1 MLSHLPKRRVSVDM
15 IFLCTLC
22 KHDVIQKY
30 FFKPYKLLLMKNCFT
45 LFCIYGFTN
54 TLSNK
59 NKSVNI
65 NSTKL
70 HNILK
75 GMVLLLLCFA
85 AFNQANAQAYCT
97 MACHNQVNI
106 SMGTNCQI
114 EIGYDVMMPDGDNPA
129 LCSPNG
135 PQAYMVFITYPAGTN
150 TFDPPNIVDAS
161 HVGHNL
167 EVMVKHWATGNT
179 CWGNVLIEDKS
190 PPQITCPADIVI
202 NCSDPLPNAN
212 IPNANIFDC
221 SATTQ
226 SYSDNEVDLGCNGTY
241 SSQIIRTY
249 SVTDAMNNTATCTQ
263 NIYVQ
268 RATLADVQQPNNYDG
283 IDYPVLSCG
292 SQYGPDVVPGPLLN
306 GNAIVNGGSCDIL
319 LTHSDQEIDLCG
331 GSKKVIRTWTV
342 VDWCSGA
349 NTNMVQLINL
359 MDQTPPA
366 ITCPAN
372 VNFGSNS
379 QDCNG
384 SVVFP
389 PATISDNCSNP
400 VDVVIST
407 SVGSIS
413 GNGGYLSGIPLG
425 NQTVT
430 YTATD
435 QCDNT
440 SSCSIT
446 VDINDNTPPIP
457 VCDQNTVVALS
468 DGPNGGTLVCQQTF
482 DDGSY
487 DNCEIVVREI
497 KRMDAPPSVQFDDCV
512 LLGCE
517 DVGTNVMI
525 IFRVADAAG
534 NSNQC
539 MVEVEVQDKGLP
551 GLVCPPDKYLECTQD
566 YNDLGLTSEAV
577 ATDNCGA
584 VVTFT
589 DVQTNIDDCGVGY
602 IKRRWR
608 AEDANGNFSICD
620 QNIYLQNSYPFTENM
635 IVWPLDPPAVSCV
648 DASTLDP
655 EDLDSPYDQPTYN
668 GDVCD
673 QVFKSYEDK
682 IFYVT
687 NSTCFEIRREW
698 KVVDW
703 CQYDP
708 NSASQTG
715 IWYHTQTISVTDS
728 EAPTINGPA
737 DIVIAAT
744 DNSCTSSYVDIPVV
758 TATDCNPDVVITNNS
773 PYATSNTGGD
783 ASGNYPYG
791 NTTVTFFA
799 SDGCGNVSEHD
810 VVIKITDGKAPTP
823 VCIVVS
829 TDIMSTGTVDLWA
842 SDLESGSSFDNC
854 TAYDDL
860 TFTIRILEDGVPPSS
875 TPPTSSS
882 VTFTCDHIGNVQLQV
897 WVGDESGNWDY
908 CQTYVNVQD
917 NFNACGTAPP
927 PQNNEYYIAGRIA
940 NEESDDVEDV
950 EMEISSGSTSP
961 LMTGAD
967 GAYMFPNLAPG
978 ANYTVTPEKDIN
990 HGNGISTFDLII
1002 MQKHIL
1008 GIAPLD
1014 SPYKIIAADVNKSET
1029 ISTVDIV
1036 ELRRL
1041 ILNQITEFTTNT
1053 SWRFV
1058 DTDFVF
1064 PNPNN
1069 PFETDF
1075 PEVFSLNSLTGDVT
1089 AADFVA
1095 VKVGDL
1101 NCSASPNNM
1110 VGTQSRNDETMTF
1123 GLTTKELANDQI
1135 MVSFTAKEFKD
1146 MLGYQFALSFDTETL
1161 SFVDVIKGDLPNID
1175 TNNFGFSLLNDG
1187 IITTSWSTS
1196 TSNGMEDGEVL
1207 FSLVFDK
1214 LQKNL
1219 PNSIFKLESNIVN
1232 AEAYRQNETSITPLD
1247 VNIAIENNNIT
1258 TEILSTTHFK
1268 LYQNKPNPFDNE
1280 TVIGFDLPDASNVSI
1295 KIYDMSGKVLKL
1307 TNADFEAG
1315 YNEVTLRKDEIETT
1329 GIIYYQIETA
1339 TNTATN
1345 KMVII
1350 R

>member
-1 MLSHLPKRRVSVDM
+1 
-15 IFLCTLC
+15 
-22 KHDVIQKY
+22 
-30 FFKPYKLLLMKNCFT
+30 MKNCFT
-45 LFCIYGFTN
+45 LFDNDGITN
-54 TLSNK
+54 TLSK
-59 NKSVNI
+59 RNKSVI
-65 NSTKL
+65 GNSILTKL
-70 HNILK
+70 T
-75 GMVLLLLCFA
+75 LLMMLCFA
-85 AFNQANAQAYCT
+85 AFNSINAQYCT
-97 MACHNQVNI
+97 MACHNQVNV
-106 SMGTNCQI
+106 SMGSNCEI
-114 EIGYDVMMPDGDNPA
+114 EIAYDLMMPDGDNPA

-135 PQAYMVFITYPAGTN
+135 PQAYMVFITYPAGTT
-150 TFDPPNIVDAS
+150 TFDPPNIIDAS
-161 HVGHNL
+161 HVGYNL

-179 CWGNVLIEDKS
+179 CWGNVLVEDKS
-190 PPQITCPADIVI
+190 APQITCPADVVI

-212 IPNANIFDC
+212 ISNSNIFDC
-221 SATTQ
+221 SSTTQ
-226 SYSDNEVDLGCNGTY
+226 SYSDNVVDLGCNGTY

-249 SVTDAMNNTATCTQ
+249 SVTDAMGNTATCNQ

-268 RATLADVQQPNNYDG
+268 RATLADVEPPHNYDG
-283 IDYPVLSCG
+283 NDYPVLSCG
-292 SQYGPDVVPGPLLN
+292 SQYDPSIVPGPTLN
-306 GNAIVNGGSCDIL
+306 GNAIINGGACDIL

-331 GSKKVIRTWTV
+331 GSKKVFRTWTV

-349 NTNMVQLINL
+349 NTNMVQIINL
-359 MDQTPPA
+359 IDQTPPS
-366 ITCPAN
+366 IVCPSN
-372 VNFGSNS
+372 VNFGANS

-389 PATISDNCSNP
+389 PATINDNCSNP
-400 VDVVIST
+400 VDVVITT
-407 SVGSIS
+407 SVGSIT
-413 GNGGYLSGIPLG
+413 GNGGYLAGIPLG
-425 NQTVT
+425 SQTVT
-430 YTATD
+430 YSATD

-440 SSCSIT
+440 SSCTIT

-468 DGPNGGTLVCQQTF
+468 DGDNGTTLVCQQTF

-497 KRMDAPPSVQFDDCV
+497 KRMDSPASVQFDDCV
-512 LLGCE
+512 MLSCE

-539 MVEVEVQDKGLP
+539 MVEVEVQDKALP
-551 GLVCPPDKYLECTQD
+551 GLTCPPNKYLECSED
-566 YNDLGLTSEAV
+566 YTNLDLTSEAIG
-577 ATDNCGA
+577 TDNCGA

-589 DVQTNIDDCGVGY
+589 DVQTNIDDCGVGFV
-602 IKRRWR
+602 KRRWR
-608 AEDANGNFSICD
+608 AEDENGNFSVCD
-620 QNIYLQNSYPFTENM
+620 QTIYLQNSYPFTGNM
-635 IVWPLDPPAVSCV
+635 IIWPLDPPAVSCV

-655 EDLDSPYDQPTYN
+655 EDLNAPYDQPTYN

-673 QVFKSYEDK
+673 QVFKSHEDK

-708 NSASQTG
+708 NSSSTTG

-728 EAPTINGPA
+728 EAPVIDGPA
-737 DIVIAAT
+737 DILIAAT
-744 DNSCTSSYVDIPVV
+744 DNSCTSSYVDIPEV
-758 TATDCNPDVVITNNS
+758 TATDCNPDVEITNNS
-773 PYATSNTGGD
+773 PYATSNNGGD

-823 VCIVVS
+823 VCLFGIS
-829 TDIMSTGTVDLWA
+829 TDIMSTGMVQLWA
-842 SDLESGSSFDNC
+842 SDFEAGSSFDNC
-854 TAYDDL
+854 TAYEDL
-860 TFTIRILEDGVPPSS
+860 IITTRIIEDGVPPAT
-875 TPPTSSS
+875 TPPTSTS
-882 VTFTCDHIGNVQLQV
+882 VTFTCEHVGTAQVQV

-908 CQTYVNVQD
+908 CQGFVSVQD
-917 NFNACGTAPP
+917 NFNACGTTPP
-927 PQNNEYYIAGRIA
+927 PENNEYYISGKIA

-950 EMEISSGSTSP
+950 EMNISSGSSSP
-961 LMTGAD
+961 LMTGSD
-967 GAYMFPNLAPG
+967 GNYMFPNLTG
-978 ANYTVTPEKDIN
+978 GTNYTVTPEKDMN

-1008 GIAPLD
+1008 GIQLLD
-1014 SPYKIIAADVNKSET
+1014 SPYKIIAADVNKSQT

-1041 ILNQITEFTTNT
+1041 ILNQITEFTANT

-1058 DTDFVF
+1058 DSDFVF
-1064 PNPNN
+1064 ANPAN
-1069 PFETDF
+1069 PFATEF
-1075 PEVFSLNSLTGDVT
+1075 PEVFSLNSLTTDES

-1110 VGTQSRNDETMTF
+1110 VAALTRNNETMTF
-1123 GLTTKELANDQI
+1123 GMTTTDLPDDQV
-1135 MVSFTAKEFKD
+1135 MVSFTAKEFND
-1146 MLGYQFALSFDTETL
+1146 ILGYQFALSFDTESL
-1161 SFVDVIKGDLPNID
+1161 SFVDMVGGSLPNIN

-1219 PNSIFKLESNIVN
+1219 PNGIFNLESNIVN
-1232 AEAYRQNETSITPLD
+1232 AEAYRQSGTEITPLD
-1247 VNIAIENNNIT
+1247 VNIAIEDNLSDDQAGNTT
-1258 TEILSTTHFK
+1258 TEILSTIHFK

-1295 KIYDMSGKVLKL
+1295 KIYDMSGKVLRM

-1315 YNEVTLRKDEIETT
+1315 YNEVTLRKDEIDAT
-1329 GIIYYQIETA
+1329 GIIYYQVETA

-1345 KMVII
+1345 KMVIM

>member
-1 MLSHLPKRRVSVDM
+1 
-15 IFLCTLC
+15 
-22 KHDVIQKY
+22 
-30 FFKPYKLLLMKNCFT
+30 MKNCFT
-45 LFCIYGFTN
+45 LFYFDGITN
-54 TLSNK
+54 TLSK
-59 NKSVNI
+59 INKSVTVK
-65 NSTKL
+65 NSNFIKL
-70 HNILK
+70 ALFVMI
-75 GMVLLLLCFA
+75 CFTSLT
-85 AFNQANAQAYCT
+85 QVNAQAYCT

-106 SMGTNCQI
+106 SMGSNCEI
-114 EIGYDVMMPDGDNPA
+114 EITYDVMMPDGDNPA

-135 PQAYMVFITYPAGTN
+135 PQAYTVFITYPSGTN
-150 TFDPPNIVDAS
+150 TFDPPNIIDAS
-161 HVGHNL
+161 HVGYNL
-167 EVMVKHWATGNT
+167 EVMVKHWATGNA
-179 CWGNVLIEDKS
+179 CWGNLLIEDKS
-190 PPQITCPADIVI
+190 APQITCPADVVI
-202 NCSDPLPNAN
+202 TCSDPLPTAN
-212 IPNANIFDC
+212 IPNSNIFDC

-226 SYSDNEVDLGCNGTY
+226 SYSDNVVDLGCNGTY

-249 SVTDAMNNTATCTQ
+249 SVTDAMGNTATCNQ

-268 RATLADVQQPNNYDG
+268 RATLADVEPPHNYDG
-283 IDYPVLSCG
+283 ADYPVLSCG
-292 SQYGPDVVPGPLLN
+292 SQYDPSIVPGPTLN
-306 GNAIVNGGSCDIL
+306 GNAIVNGGTCDIL
-319 LTHSDQEIDLCG
+319 LTHSDQEIGLCG

-349 NTNMVQLINL
+349 NTTMVQLINL
-359 MDQTPPA
+359 LDQTPPS
-366 ITCPAN
+366 IVCPSN
-372 VNFGSNS
+372 VNFGANS

-400 VDVVIST
+400 VEVVIST
-407 SVGSIS
+407 AVGSIN
-413 GNGGYLSGIPLG
+413 GNGGYLAGIPLG
-425 NQTVT
+425 TQTVT
-430 YTATD
+430 YSATD

-440 SSCSIT
+440 STCSIT

-468 DGPNGGTLVCQQTF
+468 DAGGGTTLVCQQTF

-487 DNCEIVVREI
+487 DNCGIVVREI
-497 KRMDAPPSVQFDDCV
+497 KRMDSPPSVSFDDCV
-512 LLGCE
+512 LLSCE
-517 DVGTNVMI
+517 DVGNEVMI

-539 MVEVEVQDKGLP
+539 MVVVEVQDKALP
-551 GLVCPPDKYLECTQD
+551 GLTCPPNKYLECTQD
-566 YNDLGLTSEAV
+566 YTDLGLTSEAIG
-577 ATDNCGA
+577 TDNCGA
-584 VVTFT
+584 DVTYT
-589 DVQTNIDDCGVGY
+589 DIQTNIDDCGVGFV
-602 IKRRWR
+602 KRRWR
-608 AEDANGNFSICD
+608 AEDAHGNFSVCD
-620 QNIYLQNSYPFTENM
+620 QTIYLQNSYPFTGNM
-635 IVWPLDPPAVSCV
+635 IIWPLDPPAVSCV
-648 DASTLDP
+648 EASTLDP
-655 EDLDSPYDQPTYN
+655 EDLNAPYDQPTFS

-682 IFYVT
+682 IFYVS

-708 NSASQTG
+708 NTSPDTG
-715 IWYHTQTISVTDS
+715 IWYHVQTISVTDT

-744 DNSCTSSYVDIPVV
+744 DNSCTSSFVSIPEV
-758 TATDCNPDVVITNNS
+758 TATDCNPDVQITNNS
-773 PYATSNTGGD
+773 PYATSNSGGD

-823 VCIVVS
+823 VCIVLT
-829 TDIMSTGTVDLWA
+829 TDLMTTGELELWA
-842 SDLESGSSFDNC
+842 SDFESGSSFDNC
-854 TAYDDL
+854 TAYEDL
-860 TFTIRILEDGVPPSS
+860 TFTARILEDGVPVST
-875 TPPTSSS
+875 TPPTTSNLD
-882 VTFTCDHIGNVQLQV
+882 FNCDHIGTVQVQV

-908 CQTYVNVQD
+908 CQTYINVQD
-917 NFNACGTAPP
+917 NSNACGTPPP

-940 NEESDDVEDV
+940 NEEMDDVEDV
-950 EMEISSGSTSP
+950 EMNISSGATSP
-961 LMTGAD
+961 LMTGTD
-967 GAYMFPNLAPG
+967 GNYMFPGLAAG
-978 ANYTVTPEKDIN
+978 TNYTVTPEKDSN

-1008 GIAPLD
+1008 GIQLLD

-1058 DTDFVF
+1058 DRDYVF
-1064 PNPNN
+1064 SNPAD
-1069 PFETDF
+1069 PFSTGF
-1075 PEVFSLNSLTGDVT
+1075 PEVFSLNSLTSDET

-1101 NCSASPNNM
+1101 NCSASPSNM
-1110 VGTQSRNDETMTF
+1110 VSAQTRNSESMTF
-1123 GLTTKELANDQI
+1123 GMTTTALADDQI
-1135 MVSFTAKEFKD
+1135 MVSFTANEFKNI
-1146 MLGYQFALSFDTETL
+1146 LGYQFALSFDTESL
-1161 SFVDVIKGDLPNID
+1161 SFVDVVSGSLPNLD

-1207 FSLVFDK
+1207 FSLIFNK

-1219 PNSIFKLESNIVN
+1219 PNSIFNLESNIVN
-1232 AEAYRQNETSITPLD
+1232 AEAYRQNGDAIAPLD
-1247 VNIAIENNNIT
+1247 VNIEVENNNIT

-1268 LYQNKPNPFDNE
+1268 LYQNKPNPFNNE

-1315 YNEVTLRKDEIETT
+1315 YNEVTLRKDEIDAT